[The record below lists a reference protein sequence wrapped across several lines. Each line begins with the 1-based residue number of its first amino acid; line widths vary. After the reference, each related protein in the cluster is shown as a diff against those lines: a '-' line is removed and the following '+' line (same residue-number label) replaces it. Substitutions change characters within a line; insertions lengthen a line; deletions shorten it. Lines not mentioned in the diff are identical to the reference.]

1 MTQTAKD
8 ICDQFINRAK
18 QLQEFVVTTTVPE
31 GFRFNGL
38 VPFDMQIKDEEIEAK
53 VWAISFEE
61 AVERFDIWIETCQ

>member
-1 MTQTAKD
+1 MSTAKD
-8 ICDQFINRAK
+8 ICDHFINRAK
-18 QLQEFVVTTTVPE
+18 HLQEFVVTTSVPT

-61 AVERFDIWIETCQ
+61 AVGRFDEWISTCN